1 MAEPVLAVEA
11 LEKAYGG
18 LRVTDRVSLDL
29 RPGEIHALIGPN
41 GAGKSTLIGQ
51 IAGTVTPDAGRVALM
66 GREVTRASVA
76 ARARMGLGRTF
87 QVTSVAG
94 AFTVRDNLLLA
105 VQGARGPWGL
115 VRPVRRD
122 RRLTG
127 PADAALARF
136 DLAARAG
143 VPADDLS
150 HGERRQLELAMAIAA
165 APRLLLLDEPMA
177 GLGAGGVGPLS
188 DILAGLKSEVPMLLV
203 EHDMD
208 AVFRLADRISVLA
221 EGHVIFEGT
230 PTETRASALVREI
243 YLGAGA
249 C

>member
-1 MAEPVLAVEA
+1 MAEPVLAVSE

-18 LRVTDRVSLDL
+18 LTVTDRVSLDL

-41 GAGKSTLIGQ
+41 GAGKSTLLGQ
-51 IAGTVTPDAGRVALM
+51 IAGTVAPDAGTIRLM
-66 GREVTRASVA
+66 GRDVSRLSVA
-76 ARARMGLGRTF
+76 GRARMGLGRTF

-105 VQGARGPWGL
+105 AQGRRGPWGFL
-115 VRPVRRD
+115 RPVRRD
-122 RRLTG
+122 RRLTA
-127 PADAALARF
+127 PAEAALARF
-136 DLAARAG
+136 DLAGRAE

-165 APRLLLLDEPMA
+165 RPRLLLLDEPMA

-188 DILAGLKSEVPMLLV
+188 EILVGLKADTPMLLI

-221 EGHVIFEGT
+221 EGRIVFEG
-230 PTETRASALVREI
+230 PPGEVRASALVRTL
-243 YLGAGA
+243 YLGGGE